1 MMAKKLTC
9 IFLNRKKKF
18 STFLILL
25 CLLCSYN
32 VSGQKLVLRSSTVI
46 SDPVAASIDRLNNIY
61 IADKKG
67 NLKQYTNGQLQQ
79 IFSPQKSGS
88 ITLVEAWNPLK
99 IFLFYAD
106 FQEYLFLDRFLTSP
120 QRYSSSEWSRFSGMM
135 TISADN
141 NLWVIDYVDFGL
153 KKYDINF
160 SQFTVTTPFDLILD
174 PENHEISFI
183 REYQNLVF
191 ISDKVSGILIF
202 DNMGNYLRKIS
213 AKEINYFS
221 FLGDY
226 LYFIQGD
233 ELIVSHI
240 YSSEKKVIKL
250 PEPALYAL
258 PYEKHI
264 ALITENALNIYEF
277 Q

>member
-9 IFLNRKKKF
+9 ILLNRIKIF
-18 STFLILL
+18 SALLALIW
-25 CLLCSYN
+25 LLCSYN
-32 VSGQKLVLRSSTVI
+32 VSAQKLLLRSSTI
-46 SDPVAASIDRLNNIY
+46 INDPVAVSIDRLNNIY

-67 NLKQYTNGQLQQ
+67 NLKQYTNGLLQQ

-106 FQEYLFLDRFLTSP
+106 FQEYLFLDRFLTSA
-120 QRYSSSEWSRFSGMM
+120 QRYSSNEWSRYSGMM

-141 NLWVIDYVDFGL
+141 NLWIIDYVDFGL

-191 ISDKVSGILIF
+191 ISDKVSGILVF
-202 DNMGNYLRKIS
+202 DNMGNYLRKIP
-213 AKEINYFS
+213 ATEINYFS

-226 LYFIQGD
+226 LYFLQGD
-233 ELIVSHI
+233 ELIATNI
-240 YSSEKKVIKL
+240 YSAEKKIIKL
-250 PEPALYAL
+250 PEPALFAL
-258 PYEKHI
+258 AYDKHI
-264 ALITENALNIYEF
+264 ALITEDALNIYEL